1 MNTEYRIEEY
11 IESRGLEFSE
21 ISQKKLYRKLACKI
35 AQFHSLDIENIDKTP
50 FIDKMEARI
59 EKWKRLEDQCSEEI
73 FSVEELVF
81 IKEVQCLSD
90 KEEIEFLKSLV
101 PTKNLVLSHND
112 IHGNN
117 VLLTR
122 DNDPILIDYEEA
134 CYNFMGFDIGNL
146 FCEGMYHMSHE
157 KLPAYQFDEK
167 LYPSEEELKDFLR
180 YYVVFYKL
188 KNITSEEMLVI
199 LDNEEVLREYERK
212 MFEEGEREMLIG
224 ELLEEI
230 KIGSLVSSYYWTIWL
245 VIISKEK
252 GSHFDFVQIA
262 KDRFECY
269 KKRKQLILA
278 KHNFSTAKII
288 KNE

>member
-1 MNTEYRIEEY
+1 VNTEYRIEEY

-112 IHGNN
+112 IHTQN

-122 DNDPILIDYEEA
+122 DNDPILIDYEEG
-134 CYNFMGFDIGNL
+134 CYNFRGFDIGNM
-146 FCEGMYHMSHE
+146 FCEGMLHLSYE

-180 YYVVFYKL
+180 YYVMFSKL

-199 LDNEEVLREYERK
+199 LDNEEVLREYEMK
-212 MFEEGEREMLIG
+212 MFEEGEREGLIG

-230 KIGSLVSSYYWTIWL
+230 KIGSLVSCYYWTIWA
-245 VIISKEK
+245 VSKEK
-252 GSHFDFVQIA
+252 GSQFDFLQIG
-262 KDRFECY
+262 KDRFQCY
-269 KKRKQLILA
+269 QKWKQSILA
-278 KHNFSTAKII
+278 NHNFRIQNGKS
-288 KNE
+288 N